1 MKYEELEEKIKK
13 MVQIIPDTVNGKI
26 YYGLTLCAD
35 GLAFTFSVTSDEK
48 MALEHSKTLV
58 NCLINEMRYL
68 VDTDERMQKMLD
80 EFCGYLAKEGIYD
93 LGRSR
98 IVDSKKEFVTGHKAC
113 NAISK
118 FIKEKG
124 GNA

>member
-13 MVQIIPDTVNGKI
+13 MVYILPEVVNKKI
-26 YYGLTLCAD
+26 MYAVSISAD
-35 GLAFTFSVTSDEK
+35 GLSFVFSVTSDEK
-48 MALEHSKTLV
+48 MAQKHSKTLT
-58 NCLINEMRYL
+58 NCLINELRYL

-80 EFCGYLAKEGIYD
+80 EFCWYLAKEGIYD

-98 IVDSKKEFVTGHKAC
+98 TVDGKKEFMTGHKAC
-113 NAISK
+113 SAIEK

-124 GNA
+124 GN

>member
-1 MKYEELEEKIKK
+1 MKYEVLEEKIKK

-26 YYGLTLCAD
+26 YYAITLCAD

-48 MALEHSKTLV
+48 MAQKNSKTLE
-58 NCLINEMRYL
+58 NCLINEMRHYI
-68 VDTDERMQKMLD
+68 DTEETMQQMLD

-98 IVDSKKEFVTGHKAC
+98 TVDGKKEFVTGHKAC
-113 NAISK
+113 SAIEK

-124 GNA
+124 GYS